1 MKKIIL
7 SFDDSREDFYTRVFP
22 LLKIY
27 NTPATL
33 NVISGFVNGTAKMNM
48 PSADSKAMKSFQVI
62 DCQQSGLVEI
72 ACHGATH
79 DNTQE
84 GVLRNIEDM
93 KAWGVNVEGIGFASP
108 TSILTKDNIHETGI
122 DSLVEQGTLSYVRS
136 GIRTRREGLMYS
148 AFTLL
153 DSKIH
158 NGSLFCW
165 LNKKCIIHNNLPVI
179 LPSVA
184 VNCYHTLQQII
195 KLIKK
200 IQNGDSVIL
209 NFHSVLRKTDAGWG
223 KDKFYYDYERFSEI
237 LSFLANCPEVKVVKT
252 IDFVKESQ

>member
-1 MKKIIL
+1 MKKIVL

-22 LLKIY
+22 LLRKY
-27 NTPATL
+27 NIPATL

-48 PSADSKAMKSFQVI
+48 PSADGKAMTSGQVVE
-62 DCQQSGLVEI
+62 CQQSGLVEI

-79 DNTQE
+79 DNTKE

-108 TSILTKDNIHETGI
+108 TSIITKENIHETGI
-122 DSLVEQGTLSYVRS
+122 DSLIEQGTLSYVRS

-148 AFTLL
+148 GLTLL

-158 NGSLFCW
+158 NGNLFYH
-165 LNKKCIIHNNLPVI
+165 LNKRCIIGTSLPAI

-184 VNCYHTLQQII
+184 INSYHTIPQVK
-195 KLIKK
+195 KLITKMNDGET
-200 IQNGDSVIL
+200 IIL
-209 NFHSVLRKTDAGWG
+209 NFHSVLRKGDAGYG
-223 KDKFYYDYERFSEI
+223 KDKFYWEEDKFER
-237 LSFLANCPEVKVVKT
+237 LL
-252 IDFVKESQ
+252 KELGSDVLIKICRNKDLF